1 MPRKSVLDLQRMK
14 AGSQRIAMITAY
26 DATTARRVDKAGVD
40 VVLVGD
46 SLGMVV
52 QGREDTLGVTMDDMI
67 YHGRCVAR
75 GLQSAHLTIDMPF
88 MSYQVSPTQAL
99 DSIRSRYGS
108 RSCRGIDV
116 LQWATSRWLAPRSII
131 ASSVL
136 PASLPMR
143 RERTN

>member
-26 DATTARRVDKAGVD
+26 DATTARLVDKAGVD
-40 VVLVGD
+40 IVLVGD

-99 DSIRSRYGS
+99 ENAGRL
-108 RSCRGIDV
+108 V
-116 LQWATSRWLAPRSII
+116 
-131 ASSVL
+131 
-136 PASLPMR
+136 
-143 RERTN
+143 